1 VAGLRAIG
9 EVTGDEYSM
18 FTLNE
23 MVSHLISI
31 SWALGS
37 GDQGAVRWAEPVSKP
52 IPIKNNMHTR
62 RIRRIDSPVHHLVV
76 KEPELPGLHVEA
88 VVPGL
93 QYIAVAAAEHQV
105 VAVSFL

>member
-1 VAGLRAIG
+1 
-9 EVTGDEYSM
+9 M

-62 RIRRIDSPVHHLVV
+62 CIRRIDSPVHHLVV
-76 KEPELPGLHVEA
+76 KNQSSPGFTLKRLLPDSSTLLS
-88 VVPGL
+88 PQL
-93 QYIAVAAAEHQV
+93 
-105 VAVSFL
+105 STRW